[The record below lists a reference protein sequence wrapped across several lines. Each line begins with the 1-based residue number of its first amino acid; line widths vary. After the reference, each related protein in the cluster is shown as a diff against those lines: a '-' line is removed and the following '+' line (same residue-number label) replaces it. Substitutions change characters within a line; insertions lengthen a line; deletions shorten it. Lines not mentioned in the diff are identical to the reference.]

1 MSIGVP
7 NKSAAAANQHADGP
21 RLLADIGGTNARFA
35 LETASGEIGNIR
47 VYPGADYPGIA
58 EVMQQYLKD
67 TKVGRVNHAAIA
79 IANPVDGDHV
89 KMTNY
94 DWSFSIEATRRA
106 LGFDTLLVVN
116 DFTALARA
124 LPGLTDMQRE
134 QVGGGSRRQSSVIGL
149 LGPGTGL
156 GVSGLIPADD
166 RWIALGSEGGHATFS
181 PFDER
186 EDLVMRYARRKFPHV
201 SFERVCAGQG
211 LELIYR
217 ALAERDAVTVA
228 DTFSAADVTSRA
240 LAGEALALEAVNC
253 FCAILGTFMGNIA
266 VTLGALGGI
275 YIGGGIV
282 LKLGE
287 LFHKSPFRER
297 FESKG
302 RFQQYLAGIPTYIIT
317 AEYPAFLGVS
327 AILAEQLSNR
337 ANSGSSAV
345 FERIRQMRDAL
356 TPAERRVAD
365 LALNHPR
372 SIINDPIIDIARK
385 ADVSQPTVI
394 RFCRSLGC
402 QGLSDFKLKLATG
415 LTSTIPV
422 SHNQV
427 HLGDTATDF
436 GAKVLDN
443 TVSAILQ
450 LREHLNFE
458 NVERAI
464 DILNGARR
472 IEFYGLGNSNIV
484 AQDAHY
490 KFFCFGIPTIAYG
503 DLYMQAAS
511 AALLGCGDVIVTV
524 SKSGRAPELLRVLEV
539 AMQQGATVIAITSSN
554 TPLAKRATVALET
567 DHIEI
572 RESQLSMISR
582 ILHLVIIDILVVGV
596 AIRRAAPKP
605 GTKISETVAKTRQ
618 SSDDDSAAVLD
629 LLSHG
634 ASGIA
639 RD

>member
-1 MSIGVP
+1 MSTGV
-7 NKSAAAANQHADGP
+7 KSNAVPGAGQHADGP

-35 LETASGEIGNIR
+35 LETGPGELGQVQ
-47 VYPGADYPGIA
+47 VYPCADYPGVADVIKK
-58 EVMQQYLKD
+58 YLKD
-67 TKVGRVNHAAIA
+67 TKIGRVNHAAIA
-79 IANPVDGDHV
+79 IANPVDGDQV
-89 KMTNY
+89 SMTNH
-94 DWSFSIEATRRA
+94 DWTFSIEATRRA

-116 DFTALARA
+116 DFTALAMA
-124 LPGLTDMQRE
+124 LPGLTDTQRV
-134 QVGGGSRRQSSVIGL
+134 QVGGGARRPNSVFGL
-149 LGPGTGL
+149 RGAGTGL

-166 RWIALGSEGGHATFS
+166 RWIALGSEGGHATFA
-181 PFDER
+181 PADER
-186 EDLVMRYARRKFPHV
+186 EDLVLQYARKKWSHV
-201 SFERVCAGQG
+201 SFERVSAGPG
-211 LELIYR
+211 IEVIYR
-217 ALAERDAVTVA
+217 ALAARDKKRVPASF
-228 DTFSAADVTSRA
+228 DTSEVVKRA
-240 LAGEALALEAVNC
+240 LEGEPLAAESVDV
-253 FCAILGTFMGNIA
+253 FCGILGTFAGNIA

-275 YIGGGIV
+275 YIGGGV
-282 LKLGE
+282 VPRLGE
-287 LFHKSPFRER
+287 FFERSSFRER
-297 FESKG
+297 FEAKG
-302 RFQQYLAGIPTYIIT
+302 RFEAYLQSVPTYVIT

-337 ANSGSSAV
+337 AGGSSSAV

-372 SIINDPIIDIARK
+372 SIINDPIVDIARK

-415 LTSTIPV
+415 LTGTIPV
-422 SHNQV
+422 SHSQV

-443 TVSAILQ
+443 TISAILQ

-458 NVERAI
+458 HVERAI
-464 DILNGARR
+464 DLLNGARR

-490 KFFCFGIPTIAYG
+490 KFFRFGIPTIAYG

-511 AALLGCGDVIVTV
+511 AALLGKGDVIVAV
-524 SKSGRAPELLRVLEV
+524 SKSGRAPELLRVLDV
-539 AMQQGATVIAITSSN
+539 AMQAGAQVIAITSSN

-582 ILHLVIIDILVVGV
+582 ILHLVMIDILAVGV
-596 AIRRAAPKP
+596 AIRRAMPREDVA
-605 GTKISETVAKTRQ
+605 EAVAKAR
-618 SSDDDSAAVLD
+618 SGADDDATAVLD
-629 LLSHG
+629 WLSHG
-634 ASGIA
+634 AASSA
-639 RD
+639 PD

>member
-1 MSIGVP
+1 MSTGAPI
-7 NKSAAAANQHADGP
+7 KAAASRHADGP
-21 RLLADIGGTNARFA
+21 RLLADVGGTNARFA
-35 LETASGEIGNIR
+35 LETGPGEIAQIR
-47 VYPGADYPGIA
+47 VYAAADYPTFADAIRK
-58 EVMQQYLKD
+58 YLKD
-67 TKVGRVNHAAIA
+67 VKISRVDHAAIA

-89 KMTNY
+89 AMTNHN
-94 DWSFSIEATRRA
+94 WRFSIEATRRA

-116 DFTALARA
+116 DFTALAMA
-124 LPGLTDMQRE
+124 LPGLADTQRV
-134 QVGGGSRRQSSVIGL
+134 QIGGGTRRQNSVIGL

-166 RWIALGSEGGHATFS
+166 RWIALGSEGGHASFA
-181 PFDER
+181 PQDAR
-186 EDLVMRYARRKFPHV
+186 EDLVLQYARETFPHV
-201 SFERVCAGQG
+201 SCERICSGPGIA
-211 LELIYR
+211 LIYR
-217 ALAERDAVTVA
+217 ALAARDGKHVPADIDTPHVVA
-228 DTFSAADVTSRA
+228 QAHSGD
-240 LAGEALALEAVNC
+240 ALALETVEC
-253 FCAILGTFMGNIA
+253 FCGILGAFAGSIA
-266 VTLGALGGI
+266 LTLGALGGV
-275 YIGGGIV
+275 YIGGGV
-282 LKLGE
+282 ALKLGE
-287 LFHKSPFRER
+287 LFTRSSFRER
-297 FESKG
+297 FEAKG
-302 RFQQYLAGIPTYIIT
+302 RFAQYLANVPTYLIT

-337 ANSGSSAV
+337 AGGASSAV

-372 SIINDPIIDIARK
+372 SIINDPIVDIARK

-415 LTSTIPV
+415 LTGTIPM
-422 SHNQV
+422 SHSQV
-427 HLGDTATDF
+427 HLGDAATDF

-450 LREHLNFE
+450 LREHLNFDH
-458 NVERAI
+458 VEQAI
-464 DILNGARR
+464 DVLGSARR

-490 KFFCFGIPTIAYG
+490 KFFRFGVPTIAYG

-511 AALLGCGDVIVTV
+511 AALLGKDDVIVAV
-524 SKSGRAPELLRVLEV
+524 SKSGRAPELLRVLDV
-539 AMQQGATVIAITSSN
+539 AMEAGAKVIAITSSN

-567 DHIEI
+567 DHIEM

-582 ILHLVIIDILVVGV
+582 ILHLLMIDILAVGV
-596 AIRRAAPKP
+596 AIRRASPNAEL
-605 GTKISETVAKTRQ
+605 SEAVAQAKARA
-618 SSDDDSAAVLD
+618 DDETIDVLD
-629 LLSHG
+629 WLSHG
-634 ASGIA
+634 ASPAA

>member
-1 MSIGVP
+1 MSTGVQTKAVP
-7 NKSAAAANQHADGP
+7 GAGQHADGP

-35 LETASGEIGNIR
+35 LEYSPGEIGSVQ
-47 VYPGADYPGIA
+47 VYPCADYPGVA
-58 EVMQQYLKD
+58 EVIKKYLKD
-67 TKVGRVNHAAIA
+67 TKIGRVNHAAIA
-79 IANPVDGDHV
+79 IANPVDGDQV
-89 KMTNY
+89 SMTNH

-116 DFTALARA
+116 DFTALAMA
-124 LPGLTDMQRE
+124 LPGLTDAQRV
-134 QVGGGSRRQSSVIGL
+134 QVGGGSRRPNSVIGL
-149 LGPGTGL
+149 LGPGTGM

-166 RWIALGSEGGHATFS
+166 RWIALGSEGGHATFA
-181 PFDER
+181 PADER
-186 EDLVMRYARRKFPHV
+186 EDIVLQYARKKWSHV
-201 SFERVCAGQG
+201 SFERVAAGPG
-211 LELIYR
+211 IEVIYR
-217 ALAERDAVTVA
+217 ALAGRDKKRVAANVDTVEI
-228 DTFSAADVTSRA
+228 VKRA
-240 LAGEALALEAVNC
+240 LDGEPLAAESVDV
-253 FCAILGTFMGNIA
+253 FCGILGTFAGNIA

-275 YIGGGIV
+275 YIGGGV
-282 LKLGE
+282 VPRLGE
-287 LFHKSPFRER
+287 FFSRSSFRKR
-297 FESKG
+297 FEAKG
-302 RFQQYLAGIPTYIIT
+302 RFEAYLQNVPTYVIT

-337 ANSGSSAV
+337 AGGSSSAV

-372 SIINDPIIDIARK
+372 SIINDPIVDIARK

-415 LTSTIPV
+415 LTGTIPV
-422 SHNQV
+422 SHSQV

-450 LREHLNFE
+450 LREHLNFDQ
-458 NVERAI
+458 VERAI
-464 DILNGARR
+464 DLLNGARR

-490 KFFCFGIPTIAYG
+490 KFFRFGIPTIAYG

-511 AALLGCGDVIVTV
+511 AALLGKGDVIVAV
-524 SKSGRAPELLRVLEV
+524 SKSGRAPELLRVLDV
-539 AMQQGATVIAITSSN
+539 AMQAGAKVIAITSSN
-554 TPLAKRATVALET
+554 TALAKRATVALET

-582 ILHLVIIDILVVGV
+582 ILHLVMIDILAVGV
-596 AIRRAAPKP
+596 AIRRAVPSADVA
-605 GTKISETVAKTRQ
+605 ETVAKARQ
-618 SSDDDSAAVLD
+618 GADDDATAVLD
-629 LLSHG
+629 WLSHG
-634 ASGIA
+634 AASSP

>member
-1 MSIGVP
+1 MSTGVH
-7 NKSAAAANQHADGP
+7 KSANQHADGP

-35 LETASGEIGNIR
+35 LETAPGEIGHIR

-89 KMTNY
+89 KMTNH

-116 DFTALARA
+116 DFTALAMA
-124 LPGLTDMQRE
+124 LPGLTDAQRE

-201 SFERVCAGQG
+201 SFERVCAGPG

-217 ALAERDAVTVA
+217 ALAERDGVAVA
-228 DTFSAADVTSRA
+228 DTFNAADVTTRA
-240 LAGEALALEAVNC
+240 LADEALALEAVNC
-253 FCAILGTFMGNIA
+253 FCAILGTFAGNIA

-287 LFHKSPFRER
+287 LFHQSPFRDR
-297 FESKG
+297 FEAKG
-302 RFQQYLAGIPTYIIT
+302 RFQQYLSGIPTYIIT

-327 AILAEQLSNR
+327 AILSEQLSNR

-415 LTSTIPV
+415 LTGTIPV
-422 SHNQV
+422 SHSQV

-490 KFFCFGIPTIAYG
+490 KFFRFGIPTIAYG

-511 AALLGCGDVIVTV
+511 AALLGKGDVIVAV

-582 ILHLVIIDILVVGV
+582 ILHLVIIDILAVGV

-605 GTKISETVAKTRQ
+605 GATLSEAVEQKRQ
-618 SSDDDSAAVLD
+618 TSDDEAAAVLD
-629 LLSHG
+629 WLSHG
-634 ASGIA
+634 ASGSA
-639 RD
+639 RE